1 MSKRDRVNKL
11 VQEIRDRAA
20 RMSSISEQEV
30 RLWVEHGGPAKLRA
44 IRKAMA
50 ELWRDGLI
58 ELSRTE
64 SG

>member
-1 MSKRDRVNKL
+1 
-11 VQEIRDRAA
+11 
-20 RMSSISEQEV
+20 MSSISEQEV